1 MFTIVGWEMYT
12 PNYGSIHKIDIVNID
27 ISLTNM
33 TFGGTTY
40 SDMVKNGVWFV
51 KEVKRWEYQAI
62 NNGNMHGT
70 FGLIDNYGNLWTI
83 RASQQFMQG
92 GGIINF
98 TKIEEGL
105 GQMPDEVIDTIQK
118 MTTNLGLN
126 IETIY
131 PIIMLCAQQAMGWA
145 QLKNEHSKIKDNVE
159 KLTTENAELKQNVT
173 ELSNENDEL
182 MDNVQ
187 KLTTENAEL
196 KQNVTDLSNEN
207 DKLMDVIHKNRWLIV
222 F

>member
-1 MFTIVGWEMYT
+1 MYT
-12 PNYGSIHKIDIVNID
+12 PNHGSIHKTNIVGVD
-27 ISLTNM
+27 ISFANM

-40 SDMVKNGVWFV
+40 SDMVKHGIWFV
-51 KEVKRWEYQAI
+51 KEVKKWDYQPI
-62 NNGNMHGT
+62 NNGTGYGT
-70 FGLIDNYGNLWTI
+70 IGLIDNYGNLWTI
-83 RASQQFMQG
+83 HGSWQFLQG
-92 GGIINF
+92 GRMNF
-98 TKIEEGL
+98 TKIKEGL

-118 MTTNLGLN
+118 MMTDLSLN
-126 IETIY
+126 IEHIY
-131 PIIMLCAQQAMGWA
+131 PIIMLCAQHAMGWA
-145 QLKNEHSKIKDNVE
+145 QLKNEHSKIKDIVE

-182 MDNVQ
+182 ADIEE

-196 KQNVTDLSNEN
+196 KKNVIDLSNEN